1 MTRLRLFSLLIA
13 GAAIAFASPASATSI
28 GIHVQVN
35 TAPLIGNPAGPFS
48 LDFALTDGSGTLAVP
63 NTITIANFGFSGGG
77 PVGSTN
83 LTGGASGSLS
93 SSVTLT
99 DSAFFFSEFFQ
110 QFTPG
115 TTLSFDVFATTNA
128 DAVSPDA
135 FAFAILDSSLAN
147 LPTTGLGD
155 SLLLVN
161 LTPAAAS
168 GIRTGSTT
176 SPAGVTV
183 AAAAIPEPG
192 TLLLVGTGVIAAVR
206 ARRRGR
212 K

>member
-115 TTLSFDVFATTNA
+115 TALGFDVIATTNA
-128 DAVSPDA
+128 DPVSPDA
-135 FAFAILDSSLAN
+135 FAFAILDGSLNN

-155 SLLLVN
+155 SLLVAN
-161 LTPAAAS
+161 LTPS
-168 GIRTGSTT
+168 LTVSRILTGSTT
-176 SPAGVTV
+176 APAGVTV
-183 AAAAIPEPG
+183 GASAIPEPA
-192 TLLLVGTGVIAAVR
+192 TLLLLGTGVVAMV
-206 ARRRGR
+206 RRR
-212 K
+212 KQS

>member
-13 GAAIAFASPASATSI
+13 GVAIAFASPASATSI

-35 TAPLIGNPAGPFS
+35 TAPLVGNPAGPFS

-63 NTITIANFGFSGGG
+63 NTVTITNFGFSGGG
-77 PVGSTN
+77 PVGPTN

-93 SSVTLT
+93 SAVTLT
-99 DSAFFFSEFFQ
+99 DSTFFFSEFFQ

-128 DAVSPDA
+128 DPVSPDA

-161 LTPAAAS
+161 LTPAAAAS

-183 AAAAIPEPG
+183 AAAPIPEPG
-192 TLLLVGTGVIAAVR
+192 TLLLLGTGVVAVM
-206 ARRRGR
+206 RRRL